1 MKAVPAFQFYGSDWL
16 RDPGLRSCS
25 LAARGLWIDML
36 AFMHEAEPYGHLR
49 LNGKDIGP
57 PALARMVGS
66 ALKETEHLLNELEDA
81 GVFSRTEQGTIFSR
95 RMVRDQ
101 ILREKRGQY
110 GHLSASNP
118 SVPRKKETRKD
129 TIKDT
134 FRLSFRGSPSSS
146 SSSSSSGNKEKIAGS
161 ASPAPANGTPKKR
174 SVQLAD
180 EAFIADLRTNEAYT
194 GIDIDREI
202 GKCRAW
208 LSTPKGR
215 GKQLTRSRLVNW
227 LNRIDTPLNGHNVA
241 LTCTKQIQSP
251 GDRFLHPCGQPSSP
265 QSRPAEPRCAEH
277 CQKVSP
283 SKELTHAAH

>member
-49 LNGKDIGP
+49 LNGKDIGQ

-134 FRLSFRGSPSSS
+134 FRLSFGGSPSSS
-146 SSSSSSGNKEKIAGS
+146 ASSSASGNKEKIAGS
-161 ASPAPANGTPKKR
+161 ASPSPANCTPKKR

-208 LSTPKGR
+208 LLTPKGH

-227 LNRIDTPLNGHNVA
+227 LNRIDTPLNGHGQRA
-241 LTCTKQIQSP
+241 SCTKRIQAP
-251 GDRFLHPCGQPSSP
+251 GDKFLRACGQPARP
-265 QSRPAEPRCAEH
+265 ESRPTEPRCLEH
-277 CQKVSP
+277 LGETIRT
-283 SKELTHAAH
+283 KEPTYATQ